1 MKPYPKLRPNGWDAL
16 VALAVAVLAVFCLSV
31 TWLGSTD
38 AGLQA
43 VITVDGEEVER
54 IALENLSAPVEK
66 IVEANGCRLHLTL
79 NAEGAVMAESSCPT
93 QDCVRTG
100 TIRRSGQSIV
110 CLPARVIVTLEGGAA
125 SDGPDVVI
133 G

>member
-16 VALAVAVLAVFCLSV
+16 VVLAVGLLAAFCLSV

-43 VITVDGEEVER
+43 VITADGEEVER
-54 IALENLSAPVEK
+54 ISLESLSAPTEK
-66 IVEANGCRLHLTL
+66 IVEANGYHLHLTL
-79 NAEGAVMAESSCPT
+79 SADGAVMRESNCPT

-100 TIRRSGQSIV
+100 SIHRSGQSIV